1 MEVPR
6 RNIVAHNRVD
16 DQKRYCDMKITI
28 KPRVEDMR
36 NYIELMRT
44 LFEEDHG
51 YTYRG
56 VVYVVKFAGKK
67 LVIIH
72 VKRSDNLCWNFQI
85 IKVEEEEEGGG
96 GVSYDI
102 EGYRCWWGERVAKP
116 GSDLIVL
123 PMQRAGQPPKW
134 LHIKIVEEDTGSWII
149 AVVRSDNMYC
159 KGIITMDWRCHELL
173 EKDDPR
179 TRRLPR
185 GYHAEKAGCLVSYP
199 SMIGCEFEYVRQK
212 LMDDLGLGFY
222 SATRSVQI
230 LSQGTCFPLK
240 RARAKSK
247 DNPGMA
253 MASLIFSLLEPTRMN
268 FFYSGLDAENDRL
281 YWSIGPKL
289 ASQLWDLAQNWKHMS
304 YTVLDCW
311 DTGVWTRNEYLDKIG
326 KYSLEDTEE
335 ALSIVLNST
344 EGWYRNRIV
353 GKKNQTRMDLVIE
366 RDKEQAE
373 ERLKKKRN
381 GSQQEKDR
389 FRQKRRTYY

>member
-1 MEVPR
+1 MCGEMEVPR

-85 IKVEEEEEGGG
+85 IKVEEEEEAG

-102 EGYRCWWGERVAKP
+102 EGYRCWWGERVATP

-199 SMIGCEFEYVRQK
+199 SMIGCEFEYVKQK

-230 LSQGTCFPLK
+230 LSQGTPGWQW
-240 RARAKSK
+240 RA
-247 DNPGMA
+247 
-253 MASLIFSLLEPTRMN
+253 
-268 FFYSGLDAENDRL
+268 
-281 YWSIGPKL
+281 
-289 ASQLWDLAQNWKHMS
+289 
-304 YTVLDCW
+304 
-311 DTGVWTRNEYLDKIG
+311 
-326 KYSLEDTEE
+326 
-335 ALSIVLNST
+335 
-344 EGWYRNRIV
+344 
-353 GKKNQTRMDLVIE
+353 
-366 RDKEQAE
+366 
-373 ERLKKKRN
+373 
-381 GSQQEKDR
+381 
-389 FRQKRRTYY
+389 

>member
-1 MEVPR
+1 
-6 RNIVAHNRVD
+6 
-16 DQKRYCDMKITI
+16 
-28 KPRVEDMR
+28 
-36 NYIELMRT
+36 
-44 LFEEDHG
+44 
-51 YTYRG
+51 
-56 VVYVVKFAGKK
+56 
-67 LVIIH
+67 
-72 VKRSDNLCWNFQI
+72 
-85 IKVEEEEEGGG
+85 
-96 GVSYDI
+96 
-102 EGYRCWWGERVAKP
+102 
-116 GSDLIVL
+116 
-123 PMQRAGQPPKW
+123 
-134 LHIKIVEEDTGSWII
+134 
-149 AVVRSDNMYC
+149 
-159 KGIITMDWRCHELL
+159 
-173 EKDDPR
+173 
-179 TRRLPR
+179 
-185 GYHAEKAGCLVSYP
+185 
-199 SMIGCEFEYVRQK
+199 
-212 LMDDLGLGFY
+212 
-222 SATRSVQI
+222 
-230 LSQGTCFPLK
+230 
-240 RARAKSK
+240 
-247 DNPGMA
+247 MA

-344 EGWYRNRIV
+344 EGWYYSRNRIA